1 MQAIAV
7 IYPISQTILK
17 FQTPSP
23 WFSDE
28 TQDIFLVACGTN
40 DFVFKDAH
48 LS

>member
-1 MQAIAV
+1 MQTIAV

-28 TQDIFLVACGTN
+28 TQDIF
-40 DFVFKDAH
+40 
-48 LS
+48 

>member
-1 MQAIAV
+1 MPLSYWKKLYILLQAIAV

-28 TQDIFLVACGTN
+28 TQDIF
-40 DFVFKDAH
+40 
-48 LS
+48 